1 MKLQTREGVDMR
13 NRTLILSIFSFSLA
27 FAAVAQTPPPQ
38 RTMVSRP
45 ETTAPGDSSG
55 ASSAMA
61 AAMERYREMWN
72 KMSATQR
79 QAFVN
84 AGGSTPERYERSLK
98 QRGNSFVA
106 DGEGAAQQTVE
117 RSRKTPDSGNPIDS
131 NAFDSL
137 SKSLQDLSSV
147 RDGNLW
153 RVQKDGCPPEIASRM
168 ADLRGKLETYEL
180 ELNGAESAAPAGA
193 GASSREKRGSTDRL
207 AIAADWFKSPADKET
222 STPGSGAPGGNSR
235 ESKLLDAALAGNG
248 SAVAPESRIAP
259 KSAET
264 ERTRKAAEQDIAR
277 IKGELAQLSGAC
289 TAPKK

>member
-1 MKLQTREGVDMR
+1 MR
-13 NRTLILSIFSFSLA
+13 RKTLILSILSFSLA
-27 FAAVAQTPPPQ
+27 VAALAQTPPPQ
-38 RTMVSRP
+38 RTMISRP
-45 ETTAPGDSSG
+45 ETTASADSTG
-55 ASSAMA
+55 ASSVAL
-61 AAMERYREMWN
+61 EKYRDMWN

-79 QAFVN
+79 QAFVS
-84 AGGSTPERYERSLK
+84 AGGSTPEQYERILK
-98 QRGNSFVA
+98 QRGNGFVNG
-106 DGEGAAQQTVE
+106 GEGAAQQAGE
-117 RSRKTPDSGNPIDS
+117 RSGKSPDSGRPLDS

-180 ELNGAESAAPAGA
+180 ELNGAEASAAANA
-193 GASSREKRGSTDRL
+193 RSKEVRGSGDRL
-207 AIAADWFKSPADKET
+207 AIAADWFKSPADKEA
-222 STPGSGAPGGNSR
+222 STAVAGSGAVSGNSR

-248 SAVAPESRIAP
+248 SAAASAMRIDPKSPES
-259 KSAET
+259 
-264 ERTRKAAEQDIAR
+264 ERTRKAAEDEIAR

>member
-1 MKLQTREGVDMR
+1 MR
-13 NRTLILSIFSFSLA
+13 NDTPIRSILLFSLA
-27 FAAVAQTPPPQ
+27 FAAPAQTPPPQ

-45 ETTAPGDSSG
+45 EANAPADTGSG
-55 ASSAMA
+55 ATSAA
-61 AAMERYREMWN
+61 LEKYRDMWN

-79 QAFVN
+79 QAFVS
-84 AGGSTPERYERSLK
+84 AGGSTPEQYERILK
-98 QRGNSFVA
+98 QRGNGFAAGS
-106 DGEGAAQQTVE
+106 EGAAQQTVE
-117 RSRKTPDSGNPIDS
+117 RSSKPSDSNRPLDS

-180 ELNGAESAAPAGA
+180 ERNGAESS
-193 GASSREKRGSTDRL
+193 ASASARSKEVRGSADRL
-207 AIAADWFKSPADKET
+207 AIATDWFKTRAYKEAAA
-222 STPGSGAPGGNSR
+222 GSGTPGGNSR

-248 SAVAPESRIAP
+248 SGAAPESRFDP
-259 KSAET
+259 KSPEA
-264 ERTRKAAEQDIAR
+264 ERTRKAAEEDIAR

>member
-1 MKLQTREGVDMR
+1 MR
-13 NRTLILSIFSFSLA
+13 IKTLILSIFSFSLA

-45 ETTAPGDSSG
+45 ETSGPADSSG
-55 ASSAMA
+55 AGSSSAMA

-72 KMSATQR
+72 KMSASQR

-84 AGGSTPERYERSLK
+84 AGGSTPEQYERSLK
-98 QRGNSFVA
+98 QRGNGFVA
-106 DGEGAAQQTVE
+106 GEGAAQQTVE

-153 RVQKDGCPPEIASRM
+153 RVQKDGCPPEIATRM

-180 ELNGAESAAPAGA
+180 ELNGVESSAPAAA
-193 GASSREKRGSTDRL
+193 GASSKEKRSSTDRL
-207 AIAADWFKSPADKET
+207 AIAADWFKSPADKEA
-222 STPGSGAPGGNSR
+222 STPGSGAPSGNSR

-248 SAVAPESRIAP
+248 SAVTPESRIAP

>member
-1 MKLQTREGVDMR
+1 MKPLTREGVDMR

-45 ETTAPGDSSG
+45 ETSGPADSSG
-55 ASSAMA
+55 AGSSSAMA

-72 KMSATQR
+72 KMSASQR

-84 AGGSTPERYERSLK
+84 AGGSTPEQYERSLK
-98 QRGNSFVA
+98 QRGNGFVA
-106 DGEGAAQQTVE
+106 GEGAAQQTVE

-131 NAFDSL
+131 NAFDS
-137 SKSLQDLSSV
+137 QDLSSV

-153 RVQKDGCPPEIASRM
+153 RVQKDGCPPEIATRM

-180 ELNGAESAAPAGA
+180 ELNGVESSAPAAA
-193 GASSREKRGSTDRL
+193 GASSKEKRSSTDRL
-207 AIAADWFKSPADKET
+207 AIAADWFKSPADKEA

-248 SAVAPESRIAP
+248 SAVTPESRIAP